1 MKELS
6 TKEIEIILNKLETA
20 IDRELKQTSF
30 QERADL
36 KQDLKEKMIV
46 KIKNRSE
53 FNKNNYDLFG
63 YLSCLI
69 SNS

>member
-1 MKELS
+1 MNELS
-6 TKEIEIILNKLETA
+6 TKEIEIILNKLDTA

-36 KQDLKEKMIV
+36 KQDLKEKMII

-53 FNKNNYDLFG
+53 FDNINSNLFG
-63 YLSCLI
+63 YLLGLI
-69 SNS
+69 S